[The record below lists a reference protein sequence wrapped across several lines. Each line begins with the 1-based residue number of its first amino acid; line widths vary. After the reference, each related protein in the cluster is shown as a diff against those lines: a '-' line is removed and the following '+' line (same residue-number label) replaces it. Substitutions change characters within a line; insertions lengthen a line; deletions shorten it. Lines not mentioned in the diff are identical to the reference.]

1 LILQMENKLYKIV
14 HNQWNSN
21 KENLNLEGNPKFK
34 KNIEMVF
41 ICILFFEIVSWVMV
55 GKMIKK
61 LYYLHF

>member
-1 LILQMENKLYKIV
+1 MILQMENKLYKIV